1 MIMKTDEKS
10 RNIIEKKN
18 ALCFQDSSDILD
30 IINKEKYLYPH
41 SDKVFDNVNNFY
53 FLNENS
59 HRDISSI
66 SSKFLLSSFTLEF
79 LHLLNDLMEKKF
91 AIPQLTLNDFENLE
105 KTTEIIEKISNLE
118 DEPVLDWVKDECL
131 PELCNI
137 INNLD
142 VKDSNKL
149 NKVGHIIKLTLNE
162 MKFVNNF
169 QDIEL
174 YDSLYRFKERL
185 DNFEIDKNKKEVIL
199 KHHKINESPNKMTL
213 NIYVNLPKKPTTI
226 NIIFRE

>member
-1 MIMKTDEKS
+1 MKTDGKS
-10 RNIIEKKN
+10 RNIKKKN
-18 ALCFQDSSDILD
+18 DLCIKENKDIMD
-30 IINKEKYLYPH
+30 IINTEKYLYSN
-41 SDKVFDNVNNFY
+41 SDRVFDAVRNFY

-66 SSKFLLSSFTLEF
+66 SSKFLLSSFALEY
-79 LHLLNDLMEKKF
+79 LHLLNDFIEQKF
-91 AIPQLTLNDFENLE
+91 DLPQLTLNDFENDE
-105 KTTEIIEKISNLE
+105 KITGVMEKISNLD
-118 DEPVLDWVKDECL
+118 DEPVLDWVKNECL

-142 VKDSNKL
+142 IKDINKL

-162 MKFVNNF
+162 MKFDNNF

-185 DNFEIDKNKKEVIL
+185 DDFEIDKNKKEVIL
-199 KHHKINESPNKMTL
+199 KYHKINESDNKITV
-213 NIYVNLPKKPTTI
+213 NIFEVNLSKKPTTI
-226 NIIFRE
+226 NIIIRD